1 LKQEY
6 FGIIVLAAFSPL
18 AWVREIE
25 TFKVGFIFGF
35 AMIIVTVMTI
45 AIFCVGM
52 NTSDP
57 KLSLNKTQ
65 TNSSF
70 IFDISKRGLVPVN
83 EDKMWAMIGFAFFM
97 FEGIGTVMPVM
108 SATKNREE
116 FPTILAMTLGFLAF
130 MYIIFAELCY
140 FTFGKN
146 LTRPIIMEMMPA
158 VNPVI

>member
-1 LKQEY
+1 M
-6 FGIIVLAAFSPL
+6 LAAFSPL

-35 AMIIVTVMTI
+35 AMIVVTVLTI
-45 AIFCVGM
+45 SIFCVGM
-52 NTSDP
+52 NTSSA
-57 KLSLNKTQ
+57 KISLNKTH

-70 IFDISKRGLVPVN
+70 IYDVAKRGLVPIN
-83 EDKMWAMIGFAFFM
+83 EDKYWTMIGFAFFM

-116 FPTILAMTLGFLAF
+116 FPTILALTLGFLAF
-130 MYIIFAELCY
+130 MYIIFSELCY

-146 LTRPIIMEMMPA
+146 LNRPIIMEMMPSA
-158 VNPVI
+158 NPVI